1 MLDENNYKDEKGFSF
16 IQEQIASKRKFRF
29 KKMIYSIGWTMVLAC
44 VFGIVA
50 GVAFCVSEP
59 AISRFLGKDIE
70 KKTVE
75 FPTIT
80 PEDNNTNQNANNQN
94 NNPGSSGIIDVD
106 NKGNDSGTVNPSS
119 SGEDTSKQP
128 SDVTDT
134 NTQPETVIIENT
146 VKADIGDLS
155 NIYLEL
161 RNISNE
167 VSKSIVNVTSISSG
181 IDVFKNEYEAIKTT
195 NGIVVFNNGAD
206 LLILVSLDKVQG
218 AKDIQVGLTDSVQV
232 NASIQDY
239 DSDLNLAVIAVSLDQ
254 ISEHNLNIIEPITL
268 GESYSLIVGTPIL
281 ALGSP
286 NGYTNSMELGMITS
300 KGSSV
305 YITDN
310 KIDTFTT
317 DINYNSN
324 GDGIIVNLKGEVI
337 GLITNKL
344 KDETNQ
350 EVNTAI
356 GVSKIKKIIESLVNN
371 TDRVYFGI
379 KSTDMTEDA
388 LKSMDLVNGIFV
400 TEVEADSPALESG
413 LQSGDI
419 IVAMNDTPIISVN
432 TFSSLLSVYEPKTTV
447 KITIKRTV
455 KDAIKDMEFEVTL
468 GKKNH

>member
-16 IQEQIASKRKFRF
+16 IQEQIASKRKFRL
-29 KKMIYSIGWTMVLAC
+29 KKMVYSVGWTMVLAC
-44 VFGIVA
+44 VFGVVA

-59 AISRFLGKDIE
+59 AISRYLGKDIE

-80 PEDNNTNQNANNQN
+80 PEDSNNSQHTNNT
-94 NNPGSSGIIDVD
+94 GTTGIIDVS
-106 NKGNDSGTVNPSS
+106 NKDNDSVTTTPNSS
-119 SGEDTSKQP
+119 SKDTGKQQSP
-128 SDVTDT
+128 EETDS
-134 NTQPETVIIENT
+134 NAQPETVIIENT
-146 VKADIGDLS
+146 VKANIGDLS

-167 VSKSIVNVTSISSG
+167 VSRSIVNVTSISSG

-195 NGIVVFNNGAD
+195 NGIVVFDNGAD

-218 AKDIQVGLTDSVQV
+218 AKDIQVGLSDSVQV
-232 NASIQDY
+232 SASIQDY
-239 DSDLNLAVIAVSLDQ
+239 DRDLNLAVIAVGLDQ
-254 ISEHNLNIIEPITL
+254 IPTHNLNNIEPITL

-286 NGYTNSMELGMITS
+286 NGYMNSMELGMITS

-344 KDETNQ
+344 KDENNK

-379 KSTDMTEDA
+379 KGADMTEDA
-388 LKSMDLVNGIFV
+388 LKSMELVNGIFV
-400 TEVEADSPALESG
+400 TEVKADSPALESG

-432 TFSSLLSVYEPKTTV
+432 TFYSLLSVYEPKTTV
-447 KITIKRTV
+447 KITVKRTV
-455 KDAIKDMEFEVTL
+455 KDAIKDMELAVIL